1 MRRFGNFTIG
11 GIQSKVFNL
20 ILYTILLLT
29 AAFMALSIYQNNT
42 LTQLAAESAQRQQ
55 ESIGDIT
62 GRVMDAVV
70 DQNLESAN
78 RTDAA
83 IVDALFA
90 DEARRVMFLADY
102 AAKLFA
108 HPEEYSPKPYH
119 GPRAEDDGTWAA
131 KVIYA
136 PGVDPEDPAVKEK
149 LGLVANLSEIMVSL
163 CSSYEA
169 ASLYIGMPEG
179 MHLTVGNTSS
189 GWLEGNGTIRYDPRE
204 RGWYRNAAAEG
215 KLSFYG
221 NEQDNR
227 HRRVLR

>member
-1 MRRFGNFTIG
+1 MRRFKSFTIG

-70 DQNLESAN
+70 DQNLERAN

-119 GPRAEDDGTWAA
+119 GPRAEDDGTWAQ
-131 KVIYA
+131 
-136 PGVDPEDPAVKEK
+136 
-149 LGLVANLSEIMVSL
+149 
-163 CSSYEA
+163 
-169 ASLYIGMPEG
+169 
-179 MHLTVGNTSS
+179 
-189 GWLEGNGTIRYDPRE
+189 R
-204 RGWYRNAAAEG
+204 
-215 KLSFYG
+215 
-221 NEQDNR
+221 
-227 HRRVLR
+227 